1 LRGRGLG
8 LRFVRVNVFKFHYR
22 VWECLSLLKHWVVD
36 FVLDDGRKGLGSGVG
51 VGTLLGSG
59 SLGLSC

>member
-1 LRGRGLG
+1 MRGRGLT

-22 VWECLSLLKHWVVD
+22 VRECLSILKHWVAG
-36 FVLDDGRKGLGSGVG
+36 FVLDDGCEGLGSGVG
-51 VGTLLGSG
+51 VGTLSGSG